1 MIPQGQF
8 EDPPCRQEVTVT
20 ELLPSD
26 QRDKHLDEVFSHE
39 HRRDEG
45 CDAWLTSWYDREV
58 SFLSIPLALP
68 PVTRNYLLLLERKL
82 WLSVRSLKPTFNEWQ
97 VHFFSKKGS
106 NSPLW
111 FAFRLLMSA
120 PEGDSPQTPTAI
132 KAHPM
137 IIMRRAQPAYR
148 YYNLFPCLLVSFL
161 LACIVQPSGA
171 THRSQTAKKWTGPH
185 SFSLEPSC
193 NWQQTHTKKKHK

>member
-1 MIPQGQF
+1 M
-8 EDPPCRQEVTVT
+8 RAVT
-20 ELLPSD
+20 
-26 QRDKHLDEVFSHE
+26 RDSPLGMTG
-39 HRRDEG
+39 R
-45 CDAWLTSWYDREV
+45 
-58 SFLSIPLALP
+58 FLSWAFLWRFLRWPE
-68 PVTRNYLLLLERKL
+68 TTSCSSRGNCGYLCEVWNRLLMNDRCI
-82 WLSVRSLKPTFNEWQ
+82 
-97 VHFFSKKGS
+97 FFPKKGS
-106 NSPLW
+106 DSPLW

-171 THRSQTAKKWTGPH
+171 THRSQTAKKWTGPQ

-193 NWQQTHTKKKHK
+193 NWQQTHTQKKTQIVSWFVWLL